1 MSGKFTIKPPI
12 WPKEYTFTEFARL
25 NPHIRNENQLIQLYN
40 QYLSK
45 YLEEL
50 RQKKVHFKQSLNN
63 HLLNELINNNFNNTL
78 DDNDSYDG
86 DSTGDGGPVG
96 GPSVMSVVKNSFYT
110 FEGNTQRTFF
120 SEGDPNYPAA
130 DYLELFDPEDYSF
143 EKGFTIAFFA
153 RFNELG
159 SLFTTTDQKFVFGRG
174 ASNKSQI
181 RFGIEGDVTL
191 GNHFN
196 IGVGDTT
203 VSGRIYGGPS
213 GSISGSSHVGYDFE
227 SPIPTGDEKNE
238 FTHYTLSY
246 RPENKQDTTT
256 SGSVFFAINGIVRGT
271 FSTRFTPVKNDV
283 SASNY
288 EGGKN
293 FFIGGHNQFAVLAGN
308 VQSFQTVQPPLTF
321 GSFVRYNNNVSGYY
335 DGMACSVDEFAF
347 FNEFKEVDE
356 ISKIYNTSL
365 NTRNLVD
372 ENGEITDPAFGK
384 MVAYYQFDQNP
395 DDSSNNS
402 LHGVPKEAPNNIGV
416 DNYGRIGADNEVDVD
431 DVVVVSKDR
440 KQIEVKFTKFK
451 PTGKIHD
458 IDL

>member
-1 MSGKFTIKPPI
+1 
-12 WPKEYTFTEFARL
+12 
-25 NPHIRNENQLIQLYN
+25 
-40 QYLSK
+40 
-45 YLEEL
+45 
-50 RQKKVHFKQSLNN
+50 
-63 HLLNELINNNFNNTL
+63 
-78 DDNDSYDG
+78 
-86 DSTGDGGPVG
+86 
-96 GPSVMSVVKNSFYT
+96 
-110 FEGNTQRTFF
+110 
-120 SEGDPNYPAA
+120 
-130 DYLELFDPEDYSF
+130 
-143 EKGFTIAFFA
+143 
-153 RFNELG
+153 
-159 SLFTTTDQKFVFGRG
+159 
-174 ASNKSQI
+174 
-181 RFGIEGDVTL
+181 
-191 GNHFN
+191 
-196 IGVGDTT
+196 DTT

-213 GSISGSSHVGYDFE
+213 GSSLGVSHVGYDFK
-227 SPIPTGDEKNE
+227 SPIPTGNEKNE

-246 RPENKQDTTT
+246 RPDNPTDTST
-256 SGSVFFAINGIVRGT
+256 SGSVFFYINGFQRGD

-293 FFIGGHNQFAVLAGN
+293 FFIGGHNQFAVLDGN
-308 VQSFQTVQPPLTF
+308 VQSFQTIQPPLTF

-347 FNEFKEVDE
+347 FNEFKKIDE